1 MSDFLTRLALRQL
14 GQIATIEPRV
24 APLYG
29 AAKETQNPSFA
40 EDTEYRPATNAQ
52 EAVAM
57 PERTPFHAS
66 AHVGAQAGD
75 TDPATHPPLVQKH
88 PGSNDPMRRMTAQ
101 TLTTE
106 SRANKEGRLTAEVST
121 VSPGRSFID
130 VSQKYQ
136 PEETA
141 MLRQERLVV
150 FPMSR
155 TAPVAP
161 VSLVE
166 PAQSE
171 SALRSNEFATPVALG
186 GEENRRREQAQR
198 EAPVHVTIGR
208 IEVTAMTAAAPAK
221 RAPARKQT
229 MSLDDYLARRQG
241 RDR

>member
-101 TLTTE
+101 SLTTE
-106 SRANKEGRLTAEVST
+106 SRANKEGRFTAEVST

-141 MLRQERLVV
+141 MLRQERVV
-150 FPMSR
+150 VLPMSK

-171 SALRSNEFATPVALG
+171 SALRSNEFATALG